1 MAAAGPWESLKR
13 VLRVLPVSSRLLR
26 LIWPFLAIVVVVVVV
41 AIQVTDVL
49 SASRAFVEGE
59 SRWSKAQKESV
70 FSLLRYS
77 ETFSEIHY
85 VNYLKNIET
94 PIKLGQ
100 ARLELEKSDPDYD
113 KARQYFLEGGDH
125 PDDISGV
132 IRLYTRFRKIWYI
145 KKIVRVWE
153 EGDRL
158 VAELNLAADELHE
171 KIQSG
176 VRSSAALRPTMER
189 IRAVNDRLTPLEVE
203 FSDTLGEAN
212 RITKV
217 LLLILTLTLPAILVP
232 MGIVLS
238 QRTLRHSEEFERALK
253 VSEERFQLAV
263 SGSNDG
269 VWDWNI
275 VTDTWYYSPRF
286 KQLVGYGDDEMKNSL
301 SALVSRLHPEE
312 QAMFSR
318 ALELHLREDSSFD
331 VEIRLLARSGDYRW
345 FRLRG
350 QSVRNAEGE
359 AVRMAGALTDV
370 TEKKIAAAELFA
382 EKERA
387 LVTLASIADGVITT
401 DTEGWVEYLN
411 PVAEELTAWKSADA
425 RGLPIQA
432 LFRLVEETQRQAAP
446 SPIEQVLNEERTV
459 EATANML
466 LVRNDGEEIP
476 VGHSAA
482 PIRDRSGALV
492 GVVLVLHDVSRERQ
506 YAAKLSYQA
515 SHDSLTG
522 LINRGEF
529 ERRLAIA
536 LQSASQ
542 MGRHHAVMYL
552 DLDQFK
558 VVNDT
563 CGHAAGDQLMR
574 QVSTLLHHC
583 LREGDTLARLG
594 GDEFGV
600 LLENC
605 PPDAAL
611 RIADKLRQTVTEFHF
626 AWAHLSFN
634 IGVSIGLVNVE
645 DGLFTLA
652 EVMRTADTACYMAK
666 EKGRNRVQVYHPE
679 DSELSL
685 RQGEMEWVGR
695 LQKALDENRFV
706 LHAQDIKHVKEQKE
720 AGRHCEL
727 LVRMVD
733 ERGQMVPP
741 MAFIPAAERY
751 NLMPSID
758 RWVIRTALATLARLR
773 ADGAERVELCAI
785 NLSGGSIGDE
795 RLLEFVREQLRHF
808 DVPRDT
814 ICFEITE
821 TAAIA
826 NLDKAIHFIQEMR
839 ALGCRFSLDDFG
851 AGMSSF
857 AYLKHLP
864 VDYLKIDGGFVK
876 DMADDPIDRAMVEA
890 INNVG
895 HVMGKQTIAEFV
907 DDPRVIEI
915 LKEIG
920 VDFMQGHGVAVPRPF
935 ASRLQLAVK
944 VA

>member
-1 MAAAGPWESLKR
+1 M
-13 VLRVLPVSSRLLR
+13 VR
-26 LIWPFLAIVVVVVVV
+26 LIWPFVAIVVLVVFV

-59 SRWSKAQKESV
+59 SRWSKAEKESV
-70 FSLLRYS
+70 FSLLRYA
-77 ETFSEIHY
+77 ETYSDEHY
-85 VNYLKNIET
+85 ANYLKNIET
-94 PIKLGQ
+94 PIKLGL
-100 ARLELEKSDPDYD
+100 ARQELEKPDPNYAL
-113 KARQYFLEGGDH
+113 ARRYFLEGGDH

-145 KKIVRVWE
+145 ERIVVVWE

-158 VAELNLAADELHE
+158 IAELTQAAEELHAE
-171 KIQSG
+171 IESG
-176 VRSSAALRPTMER
+176 VRSPEALRPAVKR
-189 IRAVNDRLTPLEVE
+189 ILAVNDRLTPLEVE
-203 FSDTLGEAN
+203 FSDTLGAAN

-217 LLLILTLTLPAILVP
+217 LLIVLTLTLPAILVP
-232 MGIVLS
+232 LGVVFS
-238 QRTLRHSEEFERALK
+238 QRTLRHSEEFERALE

-275 VTDTWYYSPRF
+275 VTDAWYYSPRF
-286 KQLVGYGDDEMKNSL
+286 KQLVGYRDNEMKNSL
-301 SALVSRLHPEE
+301 SALVSRLHTED
-312 QAMFSR
+312 QALFSR
-318 ALELHLREDSSFD
+318 ALEFHLRDDMPFD
-331 VEIRLLARSGDYRW
+331 IEIRLLARSGDYRW
-345 FRLRG
+345 FRMRG
-350 QSVRNAEGE
+350 QSVRNAAGE

-370 TEKKIAAAELFA
+370 TEKKLAAAELFA

-411 PVAEELTAWKSADA
+411 PVAEELTGWKSVDA

-432 LFRLVEETQRQAAP
+432 LFRLVEETQRRAAP
-446 SPIEQVLNEERTV
+446 SPIEQVLSEERTV
-459 EATANML
+459 EASANML
-466 LVRNDGEEIP
+466 LVRNDGDEIP
-476 VGHSAA
+476 VAHSAA

-515 SHDSLTG
+515 SHDALTG
-522 LINRGEF
+522 LINRTEF

-542 MGRHHAVMYL
+542 LGRHHAVMYL

-574 QVSTLLHHC
+574 QVSTLLLQC

-605 PPDAAL
+605 PSEAAL
-611 RIADKLRQTVTEFHF
+611 RIGDKLRQTVTEFHF

-645 DGLFTLA
+645 DGLYTLA

-666 EKGRNRVQVYHPE
+666 EKGRNRVQVYHPD

-706 LHAQDIKHVKEQKE
+706 LHAQDIVHVNPQ
-720 AGRHCEL
+720 ARSGRHCEL

-733 ERGQMVPP
+733 ERGLMVPP

-758 RWVIRTALATLARLR
+758 RWVIRTALATLSRLR
-773 ADGAERVELCAI
+773 ADGGESIELCAI

-795 RLLEFVREQLRHF
+795 RLLEFVREQLRIF
-808 DVPRDT
+808 DVPRES

-839 ALGCRFSLDDFG
+839 TLGCRFSLDDFG

-864 VDYLKIDGGFVK
+864 VDFLKIDGGFVK

-907 DDPRVIEI
+907 DDERVIAI
-915 LKEIG
+915 LDEIG
-920 VDFMQGHGVAVPRPF
+920 VDFMQGHGVAMPRPF
-935 ASRLQLAVK
+935 APRLQLAVK

>member
-176 VRSSAALRPTMER
+176 VRSPAALRPTMER
-189 IRAVNDRLTPLEVE
+189 IRAVNDLLTPLEVE

-301 SALVSRLHPEE
+301 SALVARLHPEE

-318 ALELHLREDSSFD
+318 ALELHLREDSAFD

-411 PVAEELTAWKSADA
+411 PVAEELTGWKSADA
-425 RGLPIQA
+425 RGTADPGPVPAGGGNATPGRAEPDRAGAERGTDGRGDREHAAGPERRRGDSGRAFRGADPRPLRGAGRRGAGPARRQPRTAVRSEALLPGEP
-432 LFRLVEETQRQAAP
+432 RLAHRPHQPGRVRTASRHRAPVGEPDGASSRRHVPRSRPVQGGERHLRARGRRPVDAAGEHAPAPLPARGRHPGAPGRRRVRRPAGELPAGRGPAHRRQAAP
-446 SPIEQVLNEERTV
+446 
-459 EATANML
+459 
-466 LVRNDGEEIP
+466 DG
-476 VGHSAA
+476 
-482 PIRDRSGALV
+482 DRV
-492 GVVLVLHDVSRERQ
+492 P
-506 YAAKLSYQA
+506 
-515 SHDSLTG
+515 
-522 LINRGEF
+522 F
-529 ERRLAIA
+529 
-536 LQSASQ
+536 
-542 MGRHHAVMYL
+542 
-552 DLDQFK
+552 
-558 VVNDT
+558 
-563 CGHAAGDQLMR
+563 
-574 QVSTLLHHC
+574 
-583 LREGDTLARLG
+583 RLG
-594 GDEFGV
+594 
-600 LLENC
+600 
-605 PPDAAL
+605 A
-611 RIADKLRQTVTEFHF
+611 
-626 AWAHLSFN
+626 
-634 IGVSIGLVNVE
+634 
-645 DGLFTLA
+645 
-652 EVMRTADTACYMAK
+652 
-666 EKGRNRVQVYHPE
+666 
-679 DSELSL
+679 
-685 RQGEMEWVGR
+685 
-695 LQKALDENRFV
+695 
-706 LHAQDIKHVKEQKE
+706 
-720 AGRHCEL
+720 
-727 LVRMVD
+727 
-733 ERGQMVPP
+733 
-741 MAFIPAAERY
+741 PAA
-751 NLMPSID
+751 S
-758 RWVIRTALATLARLR
+758 TSA
-773 ADGAERVELCAI
+773 
-785 NLSGGSIGDE
+785 
-795 RLLEFVREQLRHF
+795 
-808 DVPRDT
+808 
-814 ICFEITE
+814 
-821 TAAIA
+821 
-826 NLDKAIHFIQEMR
+826 
-839 ALGCRFSLDDFG
+839 
-851 AGMSSF
+851 
-857 AYLKHLP
+857 
-864 VDYLKIDGGFVK
+864 
-876 DMADDPIDRAMVEA
+876 
-890 INNVG
+890 
-895 HVMGKQTIAEFV
+895 
-907 DDPRVIEI
+907 
-915 LKEIG
+915 
-920 VDFMQGHGVAVPRPF
+920 
-935 ASRLQLAVK
+935 
-944 VA
+944 